1 MQEVPARA
9 LLVKNGPLSVKPA
22 TGLTV
27 EAALTAGLT
36 EAAATLGVST
46 RLAATAHT
54 TATAKAA
61 KVDFHGSE
69 GSSIGLFP
77 R

>member
-9 LLVKNGPLSVKPA
+9 PLVKNGTLSVKPA
-22 TGLTV
+22 KALTV

-36 EAAATLGVST
+36 KEAATSGVSK
-46 RLAATAHT
+46 RLASTAHT

-61 KVDFHGSE
+61 EVDFRGSE